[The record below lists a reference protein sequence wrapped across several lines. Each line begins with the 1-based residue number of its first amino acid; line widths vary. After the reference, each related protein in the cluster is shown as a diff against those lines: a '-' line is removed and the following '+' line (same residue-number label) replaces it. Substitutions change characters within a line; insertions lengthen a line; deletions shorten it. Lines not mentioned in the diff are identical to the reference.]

1 MTKCQLIL
9 KVVVGLFR
17 FSFLICFNKIS
28 IFMLFHLIPLFDSY
42 TIPQI
47 DKFFIYNTNNHSNFY
62 TQKPVKPQIFI
73 HSFINLILSFTEK
86 YLLSYS
92 AQRYNLNNHLNIR
105 ILLQIRNNHLHILLF
120 HPRYLPNIRPI
131 KRSTFFLQLPISP
144 YNLPRPTLRI

>member
-1 MTKCQLIL
+1 
-9 KVVVGLFR
+9 
-17 FSFLICFNKIS
+17 
-28 IFMLFHLIPLFDSY
+28 MLFHLIPLFDSY

-105 ILLQIRNNHLHILLF
+105 ILLQIRNNHLHIRIGFCIPF
-120 HPRYLPNIRPI
+120 HNSLTPWHI
-131 KRSTFFLQLPISP
+131 LQLMPKQSHFPIH
-144 YNLPRPTLRI
+144 